1 MQHIVTS
8 NVASNLKEAHD
19 VVTLVKAVRINT
31 APEDFPG
38 PFVSYSASS
47 VIGRDL
53 KLIAT

>member
-19 VVTLVKAVRINT
+19 VVTLVRAVRINT

-38 PFVSYSASS
+38 PFVSYIASS

-53 KLIAT
+53 KLIET